1 MNKKDIKIVNKED
14 VYKLIEELT
23 PWDRQELY
31 DEIVRE
37 QEAQDTDYE
46 YDECDWDASDAVYHL
61 GEDEL
66 LDEIGYDNIFDYI
79 CNNLTL
85 NEIMRFLLD
94 FRATYKVQDEYT
106 LEDIIKAATE
116 ENSKMN

>member
-1 MNKKDIKIVNKED
+1 MNKKDIKIVSKED
-14 VYKLIEELT
+14 VYRLIEELT
-23 PWDRQELY
+23 PWDRQDLY
-31 DEIVRE
+31 DEIARE
-37 QEAQDTDYE
+37 QDTDVE
-46 YDECDWDASDAVYHL
+46 YDEDECDWDASDAVWHL

-85 NEIMRFLLD
+85 GEIMRFLLD
-94 FRATYKVQDEYT
+94 FRARYKVQDEYT

-116 ENSKMN
+116 ENNKMN